1 MVSIIVPV
9 YNVEKYLRQC
19 LDSICGQTY
28 RNIEIILVDDG
39 STDGCY
45 GICEEYKKKDRR
57 VKVLH
62 KKNGGAVR
70 ARKDGLTIAS
80 GQYLAYIDSDDWI
93 EADMI
98 EKLYNTM
105 EREQVDVV
113 MCGRYEDTENS
124 SRKVFH
130 GIGEGRYNKTELL
143 ENVYPRMIVNG
154 SFFEWGLFPGMWDK
168 LFRRECLEPFQISVD
183 DRLTMGD
190 DAACVYPCLLNAD
203 SIYILHE
210 CLYHYCQTPLS
221 MVKKT
226 SDIQVE
232 RERFRILYRSVYD
245 IFDRY
250 KGIYDLREQ
259 WREYVL
265 FLMVARAD
273 VLYEGIEKL
282 DYLFPYPDVR
292 RGSRIVIY
300 GAGTYGQR
308 LYRYLTRTNFCV
320 VAAMAD
326 RNYGELQRQ
335 GLPVIAPEEIGN
347 YEYDSIVIA
356 ISFAKTRN
364 MVLKE
369 LKGKYPKS
377 KVYAIDEDLIKSG
390 TTREAVGF

>member
-80 GQYLAYIDSDDWI
+80 GQYLAYIDSDDWV

-98 EKLYNTM
+98 EKLYNTI

-130 GIGEGRYNKTELL
+130 GIGEGRYSKTELL

-168 LFRRECLEPFQISVD
+168 LFRRECLEPFQLSID

-203 SIYILHE
+203 SIYVLHE
-210 CLYHYCQTPLS
+210 CLYHYRQTPLS

-232 RERFRILYRSVYD
+232 RERFRILYQSVYD

-273 VLYEGIEKL
+273 VLYERIEKL
-282 DYLFPYPDVR
+282 DYLFPYPDVK

-308 LYRYLTRTNFCV
+308 LYRYLTRANFCG

-335 GLPVIAPEEIGN
+335 GLPVISPEEIGN

-356 ISFAKTRN
+356 ISFAKTRD

-377 KVYAIDEDLIKSG
+377 QVYAIDEELIKSG